1 MTDAAP
7 PASAA
12 QGPGP
17 APAGP
22 APAPAGPA
30 PSPAGP
36 AAPSSPSA
44 APSAPA
50 PSRRELIAW
59 MLRVTRPVLA
69 PLLGS
74 TLARIADLLAGVG
87 VFALGAWAVVVT
99 GRHLAGGPAAPP
111 GTGFEEV

>member
-1 MTDAAP
+1 MTAAP
-7 PASAA
+7 GPSAA
-12 QGPGP
+12 QGPG
-17 APAGP
+17 
-22 APAPAGPA
+22 PAPAGPA

-44 APSAPA
+44 APPAPA

-74 TLARIADLLAGVG
+74 TLARIADLLAG
-87 VFALGAWAVVVT
+87 A
-99 GRHLAGGPAAPP
+99 H
-111 GTGFEEV
+111 